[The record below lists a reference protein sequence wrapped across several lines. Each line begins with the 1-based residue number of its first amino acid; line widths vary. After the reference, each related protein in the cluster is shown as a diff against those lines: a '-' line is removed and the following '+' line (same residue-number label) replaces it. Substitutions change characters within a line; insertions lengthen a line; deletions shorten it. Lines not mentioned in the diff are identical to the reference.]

1 MCVRRDRSRLRVRKA
16 RAKAGRGVVAFLH
29 SVDPAA
35 PATALKFLLAHF
47 ADALHQGP
55 SVTIATE
62 LKMTRGLAPGPEPG
76 PELSLEP
83 GPELGPAPGLQTA
96 PGAASGPLVRFE
108 NVSRRFGGV
117 AAVDGLSLDIYPG
130 EFFALLGPSGCG
142 KTTLLR
148 MLAGFERPD
157 AGRILL
163 DGRDVG
169 ATPAHR
175 RPVNMMFQSYALFP
189 HLTVAGNIAFGLH
202 QEGMGRA
209 DIAARVDG
217 MLALVRLEGL
227 GGRRPDQLS
236 GGQRQRVAL
245 ARSLAKQPRVLLLDE
260 PMAALDRKL
269 REETQF
275 ELMALRAR
283 LGMTFVIVTHDQAEA
298 MTVAHRIAVMD
309 RGRIVQAAPPA
320 EIYEQPRSRWVAQFV
335 GDVNL
340 IDGRVVDAGAGEAL
354 IEDKAGRRYRVAA
367 DVAAG
372 AEVAIAVRPEKMR
385 MEAGSA
391 GAPECAPG
399 PDAPN
404 AMAGR
409 VEDIGYLGGISIYK
423 VRLDDGAI
431 VKAAVA
437 NVARTGGPAFRTGDP
452 VWLSW
457 PPDAGVVLTG

>member
-1 MCVRRDRSRLRVRKA
+1 MTRSFAPAPDRGL
-16 RAKAGRGVVAFLH
+16 
-29 SVDPAA
+29 DPAA
-35 PATALKFLLAHF
+35 
-47 ADALHQGP
+47 
-55 SVTIATE
+55 E
-62 LKMTRGLAPGPEPG
+62 
-76 PELSLEP
+76 
-83 GPELGPAPGLQTA
+83 
-96 PGAASGPLVRFE
+96 AAARPLVRFE
-108 NVSRRFGGV
+108 NVVRRFGGV
-117 AAVDGLSLDIYPG
+117 VAIDGLSLDIQPR

-148 MLAGFERPD
+148 LLAGFEQPD

-163 DGRDVG
+163 CGRDIA
-169 ATPAHR
+169 ATPPHR

-202 QEGMGRA
+202 QDGMGRT
-209 DIAARVDG
+209 DIAARVDE

-245 ARSLAKQPRVLLLDE
+245 ARSLAKRPEVLLLDE

-275 ELMALRAR
+275 ELMALQAR

-320 EIYEQPRSRWVAQFV
+320 VIYEQPRTRWVAGFV

-340 IDGRVVDAGAGEAL
+340 IDGRVVESGGGAAVIADG
-354 IEDKAGRRYRVAA
+354 AGRRYRVAA

-372 AEVAIAVRPEKMR
+372 DEVAIAVRPEKVR
-385 MEAGSA
+385 MEAGPLSGDVA
-391 GAPECAPG
+391 
-399 PDAPN
+399 N
-404 AMAGR
+404 AVHGR
-409 VEDIGYLGGISIYK
+409 IADIGYLGGLSIYK
-423 VRLDDGAI
+423 VRLADGA
-431 VKAAVA
+431 VMKAAVA
-437 NVARTGGPAFRTGDP
+437 NVARTGGRTFSAGDD

-457 PPDAGVVLTG
+457 PPEAAVVLAG